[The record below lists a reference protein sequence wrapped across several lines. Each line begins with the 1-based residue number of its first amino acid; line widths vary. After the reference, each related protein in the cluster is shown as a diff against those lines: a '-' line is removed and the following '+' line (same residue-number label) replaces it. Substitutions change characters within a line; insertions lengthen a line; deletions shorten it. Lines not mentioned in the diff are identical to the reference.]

1 MKPDSVKRTQKY
13 SSLVPAQ
20 IHREKLFFFFI
31 SSFFFYD
38 LNLSNSVQTFIFRK
52 KKKKSYIL

>member
-1 MKPDSVKRTQKY
+1 MKPDSVKRTKKY

-20 IHREKLFFFFI
+20 IHREKLGFFFLFRH
-31 SSFFFYD
+31 FFFYD

-52 KKKKSYIL
+52 KKKSYIL